1 MNANVAPYRVQTFP
15 HKFGEG
21 GIADTQVLNDNFLA
35 LAGLVQQGFSE
46 AVLSVQAIQTAALAS
61 GVQFTPGGTWGP
73 APSSAGTNPAV
84 TVTIGTHGLA
94 LVVLTANLMPTSAN
108 VSGNGVL
115 ASVALSGANTVAANT
130 STCVSAGT
138 NAASASTQQANQVI
152 NIQSSTVTL
161 LTGLTPGATTF
172 AMQFSCDTTYP
183 GQVGYCALIVVVL

>member
-1 MNANVAPYRVQTFP
+1 MSRMMASRMRVFWLTWATVRPACSRACVRVSPMLTVRPCQ
-15 HKFGEG
+15 G
-21 GIADTQVLNDNFLA
+21 G
-35 LAGLVQQGFSE
+35 
-46 AVLSVQAIQTAALAS
+46 AIQTAALAS